1 MASPF
6 TAEDYR
12 QLLEMSGSRDVANTC
27 IMENI
32 VKRERTKKLAEE
44 AAAKALYLKA
54 MRQIPYAAFMR
65 HHSCYPL
72 EGYRHDIENGISSP
86 IISFRFNDLD
96 GDILFAD
103 SLGDELC
110 QAYLTTDDTVVSC
123 RGNSSDLLPM
133 VFHSDTE

>member
-1 MASPF
+1 MTSPF

-65 HHSCYPL
+65 HYPMTGPL

-86 IISFRFNDLD
+86 IISIRFRNE
-96 GDILFAD
+96 DICL

-110 QAYLTTDDTVVSC
+110 HAYLTTDDTIVSC
-123 RGNSSDLLPM
+123 RGNSSDLLSMFSRDP
-133 VFHSDTE
+133 VRV

>member
-1 MASPF
+1 MTSPF

-12 QLLEMSGSRDVANTC
+12 QLLEISGSRDVANTC

-32 VKRERTKKLAEE
+32 VKRERAKKLAEE
-44 AAAKALYLKA
+44 AAATALYLKA

-65 HHSCYPL
+65 HYPMTGPL
-72 EGYRHDIENGISSP
+72 EGYRHDIENGISTP
-86 IISFRFNDLD
+86 IVSFQFNDLD

-110 QAYLTTDDTVVSC
+110 HAYLTTDDTVVSC
-123 RGNSSDLLPM
+123 RSYDSLPM